1 MVVPPLTAEIGCSH
15 GFCGV
20 AGKCSNRYNFACIS
34 VFDSSGGFF
43 SLTYLVRTAS
53 RLRLSSFALV
63 HVLEF
68 CLVYCICYILTW
80 CVVLVVLDTTVGS
93 NVCNGD
99 SLCDLNCRNS
109 MLENMK
115 LKLPSVY
122 KTGTTIA
129 GVVFKVGVT
138 LLL

>member
-1 MVVPPLTAEIGCSH
+1 MFGRATIRLGIGPH
-15 GFCGV
+15 
-20 AGKCSNRYNFACIS
+20 
-34 VFDSSGGFF
+34 
-43 SLTYLVRTAS
+43 
-53 RLRLSSFALV
+53 SSF
-63 HVLEF
+63 
-68 CLVYCICYILTW
+68 VYCICYILTW

-93 NVCNGD
+93 NVSNSD

-138 LLL
+138 LLLYVTVVHSRTKSLYVRDCCKNSDALVILWHKFHKNRSKLLHLVCLNAQLEEL